1 MMQSGRTDIIMQIQ
15 TLLLIIAAAAI
26 SLAWVIFQY
35 PGLRKSPKRLYL
47 LLAFCRFTGIM
58 SLLLLLI
65 NPKFIKDEFYLVK
78 SKLIVLA
85 DDSSSIADSGKKE
98 ELTEVIKSISD
109 HPEIEERFDLQ
120 HLKFGREVAEMDSL
134 AFDKRTTDI
143 YSALNTIRRTYRDQ
157 ATAVILLTDGNQTVG
172 SDYEFLN
179 PKENLRIY
187 PVVIGDTTVYED
199 VRIEQININKY
210 AFLNNRYPVEIL
222 VNYQGFTDTRVP
234 LSVSVDG
241 QVNYRADLQFDRQNN
256 SQRLEVLLQAETVGV
271 KLIEV
276 KLGTL
281 QNENNTSNNSK
292 NVAVEVID
300 EKTEVFIVSDMNHP
314 DLGMLK
320 KSVESN
326 NQRTVR
332 FFKPSIDDHS
342 LLDRADVLIL
352 YQPRRTFEK
361 VYEVSKKRGLNIFT
375 ITGTD
380 TDWNFLNTIQNSF
393 QKNSFNQD
401 EYVSPILNEGFSAY
415 DISNFSVENFPPL
428 LTTLG
433 DLSIMSPAQVLLE
446 QRIKGVALGDPLLC
460 LMGQR
465 AEREAVLFAED
476 LWKWRLQWYRNE
488 SSFTGFDE
496 FLGKIIFF
504 LATDQTRQ
512 RLTVEYDNIYRD
524 ASSARIRAAYFDD
537 TYEFDKNASLSLRIS
552 GTDNESER
560 EFPLLLKG
568 NYYEADLGGL
578 PAGNF
583 AFTLEIEGSSLR
595 RNGQFTILDFDV
607 EKQYTT
613 ADFNKLDRLAGR
625 SGGLSFFPDQ
635 VADLIRDLSNNEHYL
650 PTQKSEQ
657 NVVSLI
663 DFKILLAIVVL
674 AFSAEWFIR
683 KYNGLI

>member
-1 MMQSGRTDIIMQIQ
+1 MQIQ

-26 SLAWVIFQY
+26 SLALVIYQY
-35 PGLRKSPKRLYL
+35 PLLKKAPQRLYL
-47 LLAFCRFTGIM
+47 LLGLFRFIGVM

-65 NPKFIKDEFYLVK
+65 NPKFTKDEFFLVK

-85 DDSSSIADSGKKE
+85 DDSSSIADSGKTE
-98 ELTEVIKSISD
+98 DLTGAIKSISD
-109 HPEIEERFDLQ
+109 HPEIEDRFDLQ
-120 HLKFGREVAEMDSL
+120 SLKFGRALAEMDRL
-134 AFDKRTTDI
+134 TFDKRTTDI

-157 ATAVILLTDGNQTVG
+157 TTAVVLLTDGNQTIG
-172 SDYEFLN
+172 SDYEFLT
-179 PKENLRIY
+179 PTENLRIY
-187 PVVIGDTTVYED
+187 PVVIGDTAVYED
-199 VRIEQININKY
+199 VRIAQININKY
-210 AFLNNRYPVEIL
+210 AFLNNQYPVEIL
-222 VNYQGFTDTRVP
+222 VNYQGDTNARVP
-234 LSVSVDG
+234 LTISVDG
-241 QVNYRADLQFDRQNN
+241 QVSYRSDLQFDRQNN
-256 SQRLEVLLQAETVGV
+256 TERLEVLLQAETVGV

-276 KLGTL
+276 KVGTL
-281 QNENNTSNNSK
+281 QNEKNTINNSK

-300 EKTEVFIVSDMNHP
+300 EKTEVFIVSDINHP

-332 FFKPSIDDHS
+332 IFKPSIDDHS
-342 LLDRADVLIL
+342 LLDQADVLIL

-361 VYEVSKKRGLNIFT
+361 VYEIAQKRGLNIFT
-375 ITGTD
+375 ITGTE
-380 TDWNFLNTIQNSF
+380 TDWNFLNRIQNSF

-401 EYVSPILNEGFSAY
+401 EYVSPVLNEGFAAF
-415 DISNFSVENFPPL
+415 DISNFSVDNFPPL
-428 LTTLG
+428 QTTLG
-433 DLSIMSPAQVLLE
+433 DLLITSPAQVILE

-460 LMGQR
+460 LLGQE
-465 AEREAVLFAED
+465 AKREAVLFAED
-476 LWKWRLQWYRNE
+476 LWKWRLHWYRNE
-488 SSFTGFDE
+488 GGFAGFDE

-537 TYEFDKNASLSLRIS
+537 IYEFDKNASLSLNIS

-568 NYYEADLGGL
+568 NYYEADLGSL
-578 PAGNF
+578 PAGSF
-583 AFTLEIEGSSLR
+583 GFTLRVEGSSLR
-595 RNGQFTILDFDV
+595 RSGQFTILDFDV
-607 EKQYTT
+607 EKQYSN
-613 ADFNKLDRLAGR
+613 ADFKKLDRLAER
-625 SGGLSFFPDQ
+625 SGGRSFFPDQ
-635 VADLIRDLSNNEHYL
+635 LGDLIRDLSNNEQYL

-663 DFKILLAIVVL
+663 DFKILLAIVIFT
-674 AFSAEWFIR
+674 FSTEWFIR